1 MKLESKLKHAL
12 KLGTKEALE
21 EVYEDIYN
29 EYYKLIYFIVIQIL
43 QDAYLAEEAVNDVF
57 LKAFNNIDKFLEDTS
72 LKSWIVK
79 IAKNHSINIYNKNKR
94 ENVVIDEDY
103 IMNIPN
109 QEQTD
114 FKELIKE
121 FRQYLTVEETNIVL
135 FRIYYQMRL
144 REIAEF
150 YNSNTNDIYTIY
162 QRALKILKQHYK
174 KGDF

>member
-21 EVYEDIYN
+21 DVYEDIYN

-57 LKAFNNIDKFLEDTS
+57 LKAFNNIDKFQEDTS

>member
-1 MKLESKLKHAL
+1 MKLESKLKRAL

-57 LKAFNNIDKFLEDTS
+57 LKAFNNIDKFQEDTS

-94 ENVVIDEDY
+94 ENVVIDDDY

>member
-29 EYYKLIYFIVIQIL
+29 KYYKLIYFIVIQIL

-57 LKAFNNIDKFLEDTS
+57 LKAFNNIDKFQEDTS

>member
-57 LKAFNNIDKFLEDTS
+57 LKAFNNIDKFQEDTS

-94 ENVVIDEDY
+94 ENVVIDDDY

>member
-57 LKAFNNIDKFLEDTS
+57 LKAFNNIDKFQEDTS

-103 IMNIPN
+103 IMSIPN

>member
-57 LKAFNNIDKFLEDTS
+57 LKAFNNIDKFQEDTS

>member
-12 KLGTKEALE
+12 KLGAKELLE

-43 QDAYLAEEAVNDVF
+43 QDSYLAEEAVNDVF
-57 LKAFNNIDKFLEDTS
+57 LKAFNNIDKFQEDTS

-79 IAKNHSINIYNKNKR
+79 IAKNHAINIYNKNKR
-94 ENVVIDEDY
+94 EQVIVDDDY
-103 IMNIPN
+103 IMTICNE
-109 QEQTD
+109 EQSD
-114 FKELIKE
+114 FHELIKD

-135 FRIYYQMRL
+135 MRIYYQMRL
-144 REIAEF
+144 REIADF

-162 QRALKILKQHYK
+162 KRALKILKQHYK

>member
-1 MKLESKLKHAL
+1 MKLESKLKRAL

-21 EVYEDIYN
+21 EVYEDIYK

-43 QDAYLAEEAVNDVF
+43 QDTYLAEEAVNDVF
-57 LKAFNNIDKFLEDTS
+57 LKAFNNIDKFQEDTS

-94 ENVVIDEDY
+94 ENVVIDDDY
-103 IMNIPN
+103 IMNICSN
-109 QEQTD
+109 DQSD
-114 FKELIKE
+114 FNDLIKE
-121 FRQYLTVEETNIVL
+121 FRQFLTVEETNVL
-135 FRIYYQMRL
+135 IMRIYYQMRL